1 MKIVNRGFILVEPK
15 QAFCDW
21 AKLHDPEFDF
31 NEDDDLEGNVYL
43 IEEDFI
49 EYEPV
54 LEANFK
60 KIMLN
65 ECLAIVDSEEE
76 MPKPTMDLFLEWFHV
91 RLGATVFDT
100 QKTDLETE
108 RID

>member
-1 MKIVNRGFILVEPK
+1 MTIWR
-15 QAFCDW
+15 
-21 AKLHDPEFDF
+21 
-31 NEDDDLEGNVYL
+31 NVYLL
-43 IEEDFI
+43 IEEDFL

-54 LEANFK
+54 LEANF

-65 ECLAIVDSEEE
+65 ECLAIVDSEED
-76 MPKPTMDLFLEWFHV
+76 MPKPTMVVFRMVLV

-108 RID
+108 RIDWFLTYC